1 MSGPSRPTVPPAP
14 GDVPEREALAE
25 TATGVEEVV
34 VPITFELSPIRQL
47 LIIDVA
53 DDPTYCTLEP
63 QVLETPDGAGTL
75 LLAYRHDGHVEVYAP
90 PELDVDASGYEGLGN
105 GLEEL
110 HRATFEH
117 GRFEVTGDGLQ
128 LDVAF
133 TAPTGRRFDLHLHEH
148 LGGRRD
154 RVALLAPV
162 GGAFDKPAFFPF
174 LWLPAMSF
182 VPARGTDIDLRVDGE
197 ARSIAHLPLPI
208 GGRRCLMARY
218 DAEVLVCLLNPAGV
232 QAPARAR
239 VNGAEAPA
247 APDLEVAAVGDGQA
261 IAAVRVAR
269 GGHTCAARFEPP
281 LPDPRSVP
289 VGARR
294 AGDLLLQADGRTQ
307 LRGRYELTRAGD
319 LVELVID
326 DFGPWRTRVRRP
338 LFALLFRLPI
348 FRRWPTTYHWRGS
361 LDLAAGRDGRLDS
374 RWVRRTT

>member
-1 MSGPSRPTVPPAP
+1 MSGPSRPTLPPAA
-14 GDVPEREALAE
+14 GGVPERGAMAD
-25 TATGVEEVV
+25 TPSGVEEVV
-34 VPITFELSPIRQL
+34 VPVTLELSPIRQL

-53 DDPTYCTLEP
+53 DDPTYRTLEP
-63 QVLETPDGAGTL
+63 QVVETPDGAGTL

-90 PELDVDASGYEGLGN
+90 PELDVDASGYDGLGN
-105 GLEEL
+105 GLEDL

-117 GRFEVTGDGLQ
+117 ARFEVTGEGLQ

-148 LGGRRD
+148 LRGRRD

-162 GGAFDKPAFFPF
+162 GGAFETPAFFPF

-182 VPARGTDIDLRVDGE
+182 VPVRGTDVDLRVDGE
-197 ARSIAHLPLPI
+197 ARSIARLPLPI

-218 DAEVLVCLLNPAGV
+218 DAEVMVCLLNPASV
-232 QAPARAR
+232 QAPARVR
-239 VNGAEAPA
+239 VNGAGAPA
-247 APDLEVAAVGDGQA
+247 APDLEVVAVGDGHA
-261 IAAVRVAR
+261 IAAVRVGR

-281 LPDPRSVP
+281 LPDPRSVHE
-289 VGARR
+289 GSRR
-294 AGDLLLQADGRTQ
+294 AGDLLLQADDRTQ

-326 DFGPWRTRVRRP
+326 DFGPWRIRVRRP
-338 LFALLFRLPI
+338 PFALLFRLPI
-348 FRRWPTTYHWRGS
+348 FRRWPTTYRWRAS
-361 LDLAAGRDGRLDS
+361 LDLGAGQDGRLDS